1 MRLKPIRQSVL
12 TWSMILF
19 LTIACWLGA
28 SSLSGV
34 AYADAPP
41 EEAIATSAPSAKD
54 RFRQAYE
61 ARYTWDKEFPGYDAE
76 VALKYKGDYYQAF
89 ARLMPNLGVALK
101 EVISEE
107 VNQLIANQLQMTA
120 TQFQPV
126 AFDDFAQ
133 QIFEWLESDRTD
145 LSKIRA
151 TGEESEADYTL
162 KGTEIIQ
169 VKRTVGKVNAELN
182 TLKFMQT
189 EQGYLPTHFQAI
201 FRDAESGALLEQN
214 DVRDTYQKI
223 DRYYVLTKREI
234 RTSPEQNPANRLLA
248 DTMIRFN
255 NVRLLSAAERAE
267 LSAAMMP
274 REEGGE

>member
-1 MRLKPIRQSVL
+1 
-12 TWSMILF
+12 MILF